1 MEQLGL
7 KHRLDVVV
15 RNHWLAV
22 VVEGEGAVEVAGV
35 GWRWLGQKHRL
46 EVAVEVDVAELE
58 RLEGGRHRVLEGGL
72 EKAAEVHTQL
82 RS

>member
-7 KHRLDVVV
+7 KHRLDVAV

-22 VVEGEGAVEVAGV
+22 VVEVEGAVDAAGV
-35 GWRWLGQKHRL
+35 GWRWLGQEHRL
-46 EVAVEVDVAELE
+46 EVAVEVDVAALD
-58 RLEGGRHRVLEGGL
+58 RLEGGRHRALEGGL
-72 EKAAEVHTQL
+72 GKAAEVHTQL